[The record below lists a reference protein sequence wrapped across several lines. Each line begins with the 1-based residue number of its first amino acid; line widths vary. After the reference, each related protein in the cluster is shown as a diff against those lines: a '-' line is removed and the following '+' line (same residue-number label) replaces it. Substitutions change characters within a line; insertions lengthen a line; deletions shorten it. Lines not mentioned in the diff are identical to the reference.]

1 MITENQLDAQLDALQ
16 ACEPGPEDR
25 FASTADFKARF
36 FARAHAIEAATPKSQ
51 PEMEPEEDDGLS
63 IWDRIRTAMHPQSPR
78 AGNARSLG
86 VVNHAMLSKTF
97 GSLIQP
103 LAMEKSFC
111 CEMSEPDCFDGGDF
125 DFGTTARPVDFDTEE
140 YRSVA
145 EKPFVAAARNPLST
159 FGADVDTAGYTT
171 ARRMILEN
179 NRLPAADSVRLD
191 EFLNYFRYDY
201 PAPAD
206 GQDLAPH
213 FEMANTPW
221 APDHRL
227 LLVGIQARDI
237 AREQLPPAHY
247 VFLVD
252 NSGSM
257 SDVME
262 MVKDAMSLL
271 AKQLRPQDKV
281 SLVTYGGEVK
291 VLLEGS
297 GDVQAILAA
306 IAKLEAEG
314 CTPGGKAIQRAYR
327 LAHEHFIPGGNNR
340 IVLIS
345 DGDFNV
351 GASSE
356 AALTSMVEKERGK
369 GIYFSV
375 IGAGCGNYKDNHMK
389 ALANKGDGNYI
400 YIDTPA
406 EARRAFAG
414 GLTGQMFVLAHDV
427 KFQLEFNPAR
437 VYAYRLLGY
446 EMRHMEDSDF
456 RDDTKDSGEIG
467 VGQQVTALYELV
479 MTDAP
484 AAAKAQAVPDAP
496 PLRYST
502 VAATGSAELL
512 DFHLRYQRPEG
523 GGAFEQEVAV
533 PDAAPGANLI
543 WAAAVAEFALLLRNS
558 PYKGAATYDEAIR
571 LARQTLGPETDDD
584 RLGFI
589 TMARRAADL
598 AKN

>member
-51 PEMEPEEDDGLS
+51 PEMEPEEDDGPS
-63 IWDRIRTAMHPQSPR
+63 IWDRIRTTMHPQSPR
-78 AGNARSLG
+78 AGNTAPSRG
-86 VVNHAMLSKTF
+86 VTAHAMMSKTF
-97 GSLIQP
+97 ASFIQP
-103 LAMEKSFC
+103 MAIAGRIIDC
-111 CEMSEPDCFDGGDF
+111 CDTASALPDLDDDCGS
-125 DFGTTARPVDFDTEE
+125 AWPVDFDTEE

-257 SDVME
+257 SGVME

-297 GDVQAILAA
+297 GDVQAVLAA

-467 VGQQVTALYELV
+467 VGQQVTALYEV
-479 MTDAP
+479 IPMDAP